1 MTTPP
6 VHQSVQTKLWNDN
19 NDVDCLDWTSQ
30 SLDLNIIENIWRL
43 TKI

>member
-6 VHQSVQTKLWNDN
+6 VHQSVQTKLWKDN